1 MQKRARTLLVWLH
14 VVTSVGWLSQA
25 VALLALLLYGLETGD
40 VSAFRMARVLDHHVL
55 AFMGAASA
63 FSGMMLSATTPWGYF
78 RHWWVLTKFAITV
91 AQLYIGIFI
100 LSDRLEAASHGH
112 VTPWMP
118 IGTTLMISGFAFQT
132 WLSVAK
138 PWGRTPWADPKVKLP
153 TAGTGMF
160 VLALVV
166 PVADLVIGLR
176 TGSPAPF
183 LMLVTVMAYSVTRA
197 ARGRSRSSGASGRG
211 SAAGPARRD
220 AVARGPR

>member
-1 MQKRARTLLVWLH
+1 MAKRARTLVVWLH

-25 VALLALLLYGLETGD
+25 VALLALNLYGMKTGD

-63 FSGMMLSATTPWGYF
+63 FTGMMLSATTPWGYF
-78 RHWWVLTKFAITV
+78 RHWWVMGKFVITV
-91 AQLYIGIFI
+91 GQLYVGIFI
-100 LSDRLEAASHGH
+100 LSDNLAAAAEGR
-112 VTPWMP
+112 VTPWLPVGTACM
-118 IGTTLMISGFAFQT
+118 IGAFSFQV

-153 TAGTGMF
+153 TASAKAF

-166 PVADLVIGLR
+166 PVADFAVGVY

-183 LMLVTVMAYSVTRA
+183 LMLVTVIAYSVRRA
-197 ARGRSRSSGASGRG
+197 AKGRNRLSGGLGRG
-211 SAAGPARRD
+211 SEGRPVRPGAAAPGSR
-220 AVARGPR
+220 